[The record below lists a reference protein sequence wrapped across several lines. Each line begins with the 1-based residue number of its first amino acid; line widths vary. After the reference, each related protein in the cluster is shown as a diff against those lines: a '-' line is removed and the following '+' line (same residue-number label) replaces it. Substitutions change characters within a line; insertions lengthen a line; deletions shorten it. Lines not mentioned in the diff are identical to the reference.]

1 VPVGTRIRHEL
12 VFSSTDRPCTSR
24 LIVAS
29 EANNRTSCA
38 LPTCAY
44 AGIPRPGGNGVS
56 EMGSVVEAVC
66 TLVVGCDDGVAVAL
80 GDDPHDATSSVSAAT
95 PAAVTITL
103 RVEPKI
109 PLAFT

>member
-1 VPVGTRIRHEL
+1 
-12 VFSSTDRPCTSR
+12 
-24 LIVAS
+24 
-29 EANNRTSCA
+29 
-38 LPTCAY
+38 
-44 AGIPRPGGNGVS
+44 VS